1 MSMVKDMFTV
11 FLTAIL
17 IFIVSLIFSMFG
29 RGGGEFYLPIII
41 TLLSISYYT
50 AAGITQFLIMIQ
62 GLSMVIIYWKK
73 HRQLDWYLALT
84 LALCVGLASFLG
96 AFFSKEIPSVYLKM
110 AFAVFLMTS
119 AIFLFINKSVK
130 PEQGGFGVWHRRFH
144 DKEYDI
150 NLLYTLLPVS
160 IAGFLA
166 GMVGIS
172 GCGLII
178 PICILLGGVPIRI
191 AMGTNTFIVLAS
203 TSMGFLGH
211 MIRGGIDWA
220 LCIIFG
226 VAIVIG
232 SQIGSR
238 LHVKINEESLRI
250 GFAVILL
257 IAASWML
264 LKIFL

>member
-1 MSMVKDMFTV
+1 MLTII
-11 FLTAIL
+11 LTAIM
-17 IFIVSLIFSMFG
+17 IFIVSLIFSIFG

-41 TLLSISYYT
+41 TLLSMSYYT
-50 AAGITQFLIMIQ
+50 AAGITQFLIMLQ
-62 GLSMVIIYWKK
+62 GLSMVIIYWRK

-84 LALCVGLASFLG
+84 LAICVGLASFLG
-96 AFFSKEIPSVYLKM
+96 AFFSKGIPGVYLKI
-110 AFAVFLMTS
+110 AFAVFLMVS
-119 AIFLFINKSVK
+119 AIFIFINKSVK
-130 PEQGGFGVWHRRFH
+130 PREGGFGVWHRKFH
-144 DKEYDI
+144 DREYDM
-150 NLLYTLLPVS
+150 NLLYIILPVS

-172 GCGLII
+172 GGGLII
-178 PICILLGGVPIRI
+178 PICILLGGVPLRI

-211 MIRGGIDWA
+211 AIRGGIDWS
-220 LCIIFG
+220 LCLIFG
-226 VAIVIG
+226 VSVVLG

-250 GFAVILL
+250 GFAIILI
-257 IAASWML
+257 IAALWMI